1 VLCYSRRQV
10 RIGVIGLGAIGGPVA
25 ARLLSSRRAGEQ
37 IALAA
42 GSERTV
48 ESVRAS
54 GLRVEQGGAA
64 LAVPAPPVPLL
75 GTRLPPLDGLYDLVL
90 LCTRTDALEAALAP
104 AAPLL
109 SPQGAV
115 VCVQNGLPEERA
127 ARLAGSGRTLGAVVG
142 WSSSADGPGH
152 ARITS
157 EGRFTL
163 GSFAPEADRALPA
176 AEEVLA
182 RAAPV
187 RLTSNLAGARWSKLA
202 INCAM
207 STLGTVAGLT
217 LGELASR
224 RDARALAL
232 RVVSEVVQ
240 VAQRKGVRFER
251 VSGLDPSWL
260 ADGGDGVR
268 GALLRPAR
276 HALVWAA
283 AQPHRRQ
290 RSGMLARLEAG
301 RPAGQI
307 DDLNGAVA
315 AAARELGLQ
324 APVNQ
329 RLTDLV
335 HAIERGEERI
345 GLHQLA
351 RLR

>member
-1 VLCYSRRQV
+1 
-10 RIGVIGLGAIGGPVA
+10 
-25 ARLLSSRRAGEQ
+25 
-37 IALAA
+37 
-42 GSERTV
+42 V

-54 GLRVEQGGAA
+54 GLRVEQGGAV
-64 LAVPAPPVPLL
+64 LAVPAPPASRL
-75 GTRLPPLDGLYDLVL
+75 GTRLPPLDGLYDLLL

-127 ARLAGSGRTLGAVVG
+127 ARLAGSARTLGAVVG

-176 AEEVLA
+176 AQEVLS

-187 RLTSNLAGARWSKLA
+187 RLTRNLPGARWSKLA
-202 INCAM
+202 INCAL

-232 RVVSEVVQ
+232 RVVTEVVQ
-240 VAQRKGVRFER
+240 VARRKSVRFER

-260 ADGGDGVR
+260 ADGT
-268 GALLRPAR
+268 LLKPAQ
-276 HALVWAA
+276 HAIVWAA
-283 AQPHRRQ
+283 ALPHRRQ